1 MFERARIRLTAWY
14 LGIIMLISLFFSVA
28 IYRGVTNEFERFG
41 HMRIRLHDDLIEREF
56 IPFGT
61 PVPFVREIEP
71 EIFIEAK
78 KRVILNLL
86 FLNSGIFVLAG
97 AAGYFLAGRTLRPI
111 QKVLSEQKRFI
122 SDASHEL
129 RTPLT
134 SLRSEIEVAL
144 RSKTLTQKE
153 ARELLESNLEEV
165 ASLQS
170 LSNSL
175 LEFSTS
181 AALKN
186 APKEKIILS
195 KSIDE
200 AIRRLNGSIHKKAIK
215 MNVKV
220 GKISVVGIPERIT
233 ELFVIL
239 LDNAVK
245 YSPSGSQVTVS
256 AKVKK
261 NKTHITVEDN
271 GSGIHAVDLPHIF
284 DRFFRAASSRNVSG
298 HGLGLSIAKEIVLA
312 HDGLIDIKSAK
323 GHGTKVEIIL

>member
-14 LGIIMLISLFFSVA
+14 LGIIMLISLFFSAA
-28 IYRGVTNEFERFG
+28 IYKGITNEFERFG

-78 KRVILNLL
+78 KRVIFNLL

-144 RSKTLTQKE
+144 RSKTMTHQE
-153 ARELLESNLEEV
+153 ARKLLVSNLEEV

-181 AALKN
+181 TALKN

-195 KSIDE
+195 KNIDE
-200 AIRRLNGSIHKKAIK
+200 AIKRLNGSIQKKKTKII
-215 MNVKV
+215 VKT
-220 GKISVVGIPERIT
+220 GKVSIMGVSERIT

-245 YSPSGSQVTVS
+245 YSPSGSQIVVS
-256 AKVKK
+256 AKNHK
-261 NKTHITVEDN
+261 NKAHITVEDR
-271 GSGIHAVDLPHIF
+271 GSGIDERDIPHIF
-284 DRFFRAASSRNVSG
+284 DRFFIAASSLNISG
-298 HGLGLSIAKEIVLA
+298 HGLGLSIAREIVLA
-312 HDGLIDIKSAK
+312 HDGSINIKSVK

>member
-14 LGIIMLISLFFSVA
+14 LGIIMLISLFFSAA
-28 IYRGVTNEFERFG
+28 IYKGITNEFERFG

-144 RSKTLTQKE
+144 RSKTMTHQE
-153 ARELLESNLEEV
+153 ARKLLVSNLEEV

-195 KSIDE
+195 KNIDE
-200 AIRRLNGSIHKKAIK
+200 AIKRLNGSIQKKKTKII
-215 MNVKV
+215 VKT
-220 GKISVVGIPERIT
+220 GKVSIMGVSERIT

-245 YSPSGSQVTVS
+245 YSPSGSQIVVS
-256 AKVKK
+256 AKNHK
-261 NKTHITVEDN
+261 NKAHITVEDQ
-271 GSGIHAVDLPHIF
+271 GGGIDERDIPHIF
-284 DRFFRAASSRNVSG
+284 DRFFRAASSRKVSG
-298 HGLGLSIAKEIVLA
+298 HGLGLSIAREIVRA
-312 HDGLIDIKSAK
+312 HDGTIDITSVK
-323 GHGTKVEIIL
+323 GKGTIVEILL